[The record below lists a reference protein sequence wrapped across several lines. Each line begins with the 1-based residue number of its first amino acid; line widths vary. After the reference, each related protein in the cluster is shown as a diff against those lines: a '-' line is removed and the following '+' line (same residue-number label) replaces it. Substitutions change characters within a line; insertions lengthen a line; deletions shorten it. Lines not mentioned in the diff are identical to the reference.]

1 MDNWLTS
8 IITAIASSGITYFF
22 TRRKNN
28 AEARGNEIDNVE
40 RALKVYREMLTDLET
55 RLDRQAETIQKQEK
69 EIEELRNIILT
80 FKKQKPC

>member
-1 MDNWLTS
+1 MDYLWSSL
-8 IITAIASSGITYFF
+8 ITAVASSGITYIF